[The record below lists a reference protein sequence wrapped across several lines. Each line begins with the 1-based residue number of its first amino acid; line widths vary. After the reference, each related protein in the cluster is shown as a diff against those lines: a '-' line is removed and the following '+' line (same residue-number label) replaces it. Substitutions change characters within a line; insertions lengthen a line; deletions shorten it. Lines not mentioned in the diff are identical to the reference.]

1 VQLGRD
7 QPFDFEDM
15 ARPRS
20 YQRTYWVIAANA
32 KEARRIVRDLEPSDA
47 SVRFEGDANMIEEL
61 QNVDQAII
69 ERTPAL
75 PVE

>member
-1 VQLGRD
+1 
-7 QPFDFEDM
+7 M
-15 ARPRS
+15 
-20 YQRTYWVIAANA
+20 
-32 KEARRIVRDLEPSDA
+32 VRDLEPSDA